1 MLVACLLS
9 AKSVLFGQDDIRLE
23 GTERLQRAAAEA
35 RSADM
40 VAGIDRFLMRE
51 IGASEAARKD
61 YWRRDV
67 SSAEAYARSV
77 APNRARL
84 RAILGVVAEDERA
97 AFSALERLCTTD
109 HDAKLAEAPGYAVHA
124 VRWPVFRDVRGE
136 GLLLQP
142 EGAVRARVIVL
153 PDADQTPEMLAGLAG
168 GADPVSRLPLRLAAA
183 GCEVVI
189 PAIVSR
195 GHEFSGSGLVKVRTD
210 QTHREWLYRMT
221 FTLGRHVIGYEL
233 QTVLALVDWMEMK
246 GRADGAPIAVAGYG
260 EGGLLALYGAAIDTR
275 LQAALVS
282 GYLRNR
288 DRVWE
293 EPLYRNVFGL
303 LREFGDAEIAS
314 LVAPRPL
321 VIEYSGYPLT
331 PTNAKKPQDVRH
343 FAAPGKLTHP
353 PAREVAGEVQRARA
367 LTGAAL
373 DDNLR
378 LVTGA
383 DDSPCPFFSPEAAE
397 AFLGGLGLDASAAG
411 EPSVP
416 TRTDSPLPDASERQR
431 RLVRGIQREAQSLL
445 PVCERERQ
453 ARFWDKL
460 PLSSPGEFSAATEE
474 FRDEF
479 AREVIGAFADPAL
492 PLRAGSR
499 LIAENEAFTV
509 YDVVIDV
516 WSDVFAWGYLT
527 VPKGIKP
534 GEKRPVVVCQH
545 GLEGLPTRCTNED
558 RNSRDYKGYKGVAS
572 YLARQG
578 FVTFAPHNPYRGY
591 DKFRI
596 LQRKLNPLGK
606 TLFSVIIAQ
615 HRRILEWLGGQHF
628 VDPAR
633 IAFYGKSYGGKSA
646 MRIPAVLDG
655 YCMSICSGDFNDW
668 IRKVVSDDYRGS
680 YLFTGEWEISEW
692 NLGRTFNYA
701 EMAALIAPRPFM
713 VERGRD
719 DKCGL
724 DEWIA
729 REYAKVERLYS
740 RLGLDD
746 HAEIEYFNGP
756 HAINGKGTYEFLY
769 KHLSWQPGAPSPE

>member
-1 MLVACLLS
+1 MA
-9 AKSVLFGQDDIRLE
+9 
-23 GTERLQRAAAEA
+23 
-35 RSADM
+35 M
-40 VAGIDRFLMRE
+40 VAGIDRFLMRK
-51 IGASEAARKD
+51 IGMSEAVRQE
-61 YWRRDV
+61 YWRRDL

-84 RAILGVVAEDERA
+84 RATLGVVAEDERA

-109 HDAKLAEAPGYAVHA
+109 YDAKLAEAPSYAIHA
-124 VRWPVFRDVRGE
+124 VRWPVFRGVCGE

-153 PDADQTPEMLAGLAG
+153 PDADQTPEMLAGLTG
-168 GADPVSRLPLRLAAA
+168 GADPVSWLPLRLAAA

-195 GHEFSGSGLVKVRTD
+195 GHEFSGSDLVKVWTD

-233 QTVLALVDWMEMK
+233 QTVLALVDWMEAK
-246 GRADGAPIAVAGYG
+246 SRAQGTPIAVAGYG

-321 VIEYSGYPLT
+321 VIEYSGYPLA
-331 PTNAKKPQDVRH
+331 PADAKKPQNVRNV
-343 FAAPGKLTHP
+343 AAIGALSQPT
-353 PAREVAGEVQRARA
+353 AREVSDEVQRARA
-367 LTGAAL
+367 LLGGTLGN
-373 DDNLR
+373 NLL
-378 LVTGA
+378 LVAGEQESA
-383 DDSPCPFFSPEAAE
+383 CPFFSHKATEV
-397 AFLGGLGLDASAAG
+397 LLRGLGIGASVA
-411 EPSVP
+411 EKPSKP
-416 TRTDSPLPDASERQR
+416 SRTDSPLPDAAERQR
-431 RLVRGIQREAQSLL
+431 RLVRGIQRDAQGLL

-453 ARFWDKL
+453 ARFWEKL
-460 PLSSPGEFSAATEE
+460 LLRSVEGFTAAVAG

-479 AREVIGAFADPAL
+479 THEIMGSFTEPFL

-516 WSDVFAWGYLT
+516 WPDVFAWGYLT
-527 VPKGIKP
+527 VPKSIKT
-534 GEKRPVVVCQH
+534 GEKRPAVVCQH
-545 GLEGLPTRCTNED
+545 GLEGLPTRCTTED
-558 RNSRDYKGYKGVAS
+558 RSSRDYKAYKGIAS

-578 FVTFAPHNPYRGY
+578 FVTFAPHNPYRGN

-615 HRRILEWLGGQHF
+615 HSRILEWLGGQDF

-633 IAFYGKSYGGKSA
+633 IAFYGLSYGGKSA
-646 MRIPAVLDG
+646 MRIPAALGG

-668 IRKVVSDDYRGS
+668 IRKVISDDFAGS
-680 YLFTGEWEISEW
+680 YLFTCEWEISEW
-692 NLGRTFNYA
+692 NLGRTFSYA

-719 DKCGL
+719 DGCGL

-729 REYAKVERLYS
+729 WEYAKVDRLYS
-740 RLGLDD
+740 RLGLEDR
-746 HAEIEYFNGP
+746 AAIEYFNGP

-769 KHLSWQPGAPSPE
+769 KHLAWQPDSPATE